1 MVNYILTNSKPCA
14 AVVLL
19 LSLSAAA
26 LGCIFLRCSHPEQGW
41 APEALHLHLPSPH
54 HMGTLQTT
62 RQGGGRTWWRTLVP
76 ANLGD
81 GGGGL
86 QVHRKP
92 EHSSGDGRRGEAGGR
107 ALRTCGFAPCSSRLG
122 AVKQCS
128 PMHSHAWDCK
138 SQKATIVS

>member
-1 MVNYILTNSKPCA
+1 MRRSCA
-14 AVVLL
+14 SAVCDGGAASVLL
-19 LSLSAAA
+19 LGLLPTGATPASRCA
-26 LGCIFLRCSHPEQGW
+26 LP
-41 APEALHLHLPSPH
+41 APTKPSSCGH
-54 HMGTLQTT
+54 TANNAS
-62 RQGGGRTWWRTLVP
+62 GGGAHLV
-76 ANLGD
+76 AHTSARKFGEW
-81 GGGGL
+81 GGGL